1 MAKSQKVVDRK
12 KGFLG
17 FIEKVGN
24 ALPHPATIFIILCA
38 IIIVVS
44 HIMAEMGVSVTYT
57 GLDRATNE
65 IKEMT
70 ATVTSLLSRE
80 GIVSMFEGALKNFTS
95 FAPLG
100 TVLVAM
106 LGVGVAEGTG
116 LIGAVLRKLVIST
129 PRRLI
134 TLVVVLAGVLSSI
147 ASDAGYVVLIPL
159 GAIVFLSMGR
169 HPMAGLA
176 AAFAGVSGGFSA
188 NIMFGPTDALLG
200 GISTEAAKIA
210 DASASV
216 GVTDNW
222 YFLIASTVLITIIGT
237 IVTEKIVE
245 PRLGEY
251 KGDAKVEGSVEMTS
265 EEKRGLKFAGIA
277 SIFVVIALGVATIP
291 KNAILRNAE
300 TGSLLEGSPLMNS
313 IVVII
318 ALVFLTLGV
327 AYGIGAGKIKSD
339 KDVIKEM
346 SKTMSTMGGYIVL
359 VFFAAQF
366 VQFFNQ
372 SNVGTVIAVK
382 GAEFL
387 KAANIG
393 GIPLILGFILIT
405 AFINLFMGSASAK
418 WAIMAPIFIPML
430 MGMGFSPEFTQMAYR
445 IGDSSTNIIS
455 PLMTYFALIVSFAEK
470 YDKESGI
477 GTMIST
483 MVPYSIS
490 LLLGWA
496 GLLIVWMTLNIPLG
510 PSGFIG
516 WP

>member
-1 MAKSQKVVDRK
+1 MTVKKNEIVKK
-12 KGFLG
+12 KGILNFV
-17 FIEKVGN
+17 ERVGN
-24 ALPHPATIFIILCA
+24 ALPHPATIFVILCA
-38 IIIVVS
+38 IIMLVS

-70 ATVTSLLSRE
+70 VTVTSLLSRE
-80 GIVSMFEGALKNFTS
+80 GIVSMFEGALTNFTS

-116 LIGAVLRKLVIST
+116 LIAAVLRKLVIST
-129 PRRLI
+129 PKRLI
-134 TLVVVLAGVLSSI
+134 TVVVVLAGVLSSI

-188 NIMFGPTDALLG
+188 NFMFGPTDALLA
-200 GISTEAAKIA
+200 GISTESAKIV
-210 DASASV
+210 DATAGV

-222 YFLIASTVLITIIGT
+222 YFIVASTFLITIIGT
-237 IVTEKIVE
+237 FVTEKIVE

-251 KGDAKVEGSVEMTS
+251 KGAKHETSVNMTK

-277 SIFVVIALGVATIP
+277 LVIIAILLAIATVP
-291 KNAILRNAE
+291 ENAIFRNPQ
-300 TGSLLEGSPLMNS
+300 TGSLIDHSPLMNS

-327 AYGIGAGKIKSD
+327 VYGIGTGYIKSD
-339 KDVIKEM
+339 KDIVREM
-346 SKTMSTMGGYIVL
+346 GKSMSTMGGYIVL

-366 VQFFNQ
+366 VQYFSQ
-372 SNVGTVIAVK
+372 TNVGTVIAVK

-387 KAANIG
+387 KASNIG
-393 GIPLILGFILIT
+393 GIPLILGFIVVT

-430 MGMGFSPEFTQMAYR
+430 MGMGFAPEFTQMAYR
-445 IGDSSTNIIS
+445 IGDSTTNIIS

-470 YDKESGI
+470 YDKEAGI

-483 MVPYSIS
+483 MVPYSIA
-490 LLLGWA
+490 LLLGWSV
-496 GLLIVWMTLNIPLG
+496 LLIVWMTFNLPLG
-510 PSGFIG
+510 PGASIFM
-516 WP
+516 